1 MRTKILSS
9 LFVALSVASAVQA
22 EDADSS
28 RGRLP
33 DGRAFRTDAQGNQL
47 VDYIAELELSVE
59 QLNRRV
65 HGLEFEVEERQREIA
80 RLSRSGGSATGIAE
94 RDLLRSQPQKDSPR
108 ADSFAMA
115 GLRQETSQTAPDCSA
130 EVAATQQLLEKTR
143 FDLDVARKVQ
153 EKSRA
158 EYEDAVEKLRA
169 QYSRQITPKLDC
181 SVEVAKVSA
190 AMKKSQQELEQ
201 TQAAIDA
208 ERGAQQKRIADY
220 EQNLRQLRAELAG
233 RDSAVRD
240 LEAKLAA
247 ARVVKPAVE
256 PVPVSAAA
264 SDDNRDLDDRRTVS
278 LEVSP
283 QQSRVLPSRQEFA
296 RGSNTRGTLDQARFR
311 AVDSLRGTMMNDIN
325 RLRDLIASRDSLYK
339 SFDQSGRA
347 LKFKPSQLVSGRG
360 FTLGVVTERIKGAN
374 SVHELS
380 PLGRDIREIRA
391 RVQDD
396 IALIKRM
403 QR

>member
-1 MRTKILSS
+1 
-9 LFVALSVASAVQA
+9 VHAEGEGSA
-22 EDADSS
+22 

-65 HGLEFEVEERQREIA
+65 HGLEFEVEERQREID
-80 RLSRSGGSATGIAE
+80 RLSRSGGSAAGVAE
-94 RDLLRSQPQKDSPR
+94 RDLLRTQPQKNSPR

-115 GLRQETSQTAPDCSA
+115 GLRQETSEAASDCSA

-153 EKSRA
+153 EKSSA
-158 EYEDAVEKLRA
+158 EYEDAVEKLRT
-169 QYSRQITPKLDC
+169 QYSRQVTPKLDC

-190 AMKKSQQELEQ
+190 AMRKSQQELEQ
-201 TQAAIDA
+201 TQAAIEA

-220 EQNLRQLRAELAG
+220 EQNLRQLRAELAT
-233 RDSAVRD
+233 RDTTVRD
-240 LEAKLAA
+240 LETKLAA
-247 ARVVKPAVE
+247 ARVAKPAVE
-256 PVPVSAAA
+256 AISVAAA
-264 SDDNRDLDDRRTVS
+264 APEESRELGGNRTVS

-283 QQSRVLPSRQEFA
+283 QQSRVLPSHQEFA
-296 RGSNTRGTLDQARFR
+296 RGANTRGTLDQARFR

-347 LKFKPSQLVSGRG
+347 LKFKPSPLVSGRG
-360 FTLGVVTERIKGAN
+360 FTLGVVTERIKSAN

-380 PLGRDIREIRA
+380 PLSRDIREIRA